1 MTDSARNSNRV
12 LMSETTMMMKEHIID
27 TYGLVKYTL
36 GTGCSGGSI
45 NSNMNLSIMPGVL
58 DGVITTCTYPDSETT
73 SLEVGD
79 CSLLVEAY
87 QKPALLNLWTSMSLT
102 QADVN
107 LRKGAI
113 NGHLDQTACQAWFNL
128 FGSNGK
134 AGLFT
139 FRAVSDQTTG
149 AIANVGP
156 TNNCELPNTAV
167 YDPANPVAPPPAALQ
182 CVVLGRVDLGQG
194 AWQSGG
200 ARHARQ
206 RGRAVRPEGAA

>member
-1 MTDSARNSNRV
+1 
-12 LMSETTMMMKEHIID
+12 MMKEHIID
-27 TYGLVKYTL
+27 SYGLVKYTL

-139 FRAVSDQTTG
+139 FRAVSPTRPPVRSPTWARPTT
-149 AIANVGP
+149 ANCRIP
-156 TNNCELPNTAV
+156 PCTTRRTRW
-167 YDPANPVAPPPAALQ
+167 PPPTCRAAMP
-182 CVVLGRVDLGQG
+182 GPGPSR
-194 AWQSGG
+194 SG
-200 ARHARQ
+200 ARCL
-206 RGRAVRPEGAA
+206 AVRWRATRATTWACSTA